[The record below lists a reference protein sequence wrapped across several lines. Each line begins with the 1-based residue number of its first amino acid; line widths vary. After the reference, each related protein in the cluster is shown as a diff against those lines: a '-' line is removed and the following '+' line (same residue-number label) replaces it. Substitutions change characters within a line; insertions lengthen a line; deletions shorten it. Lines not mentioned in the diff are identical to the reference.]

1 MSPHTLNDTLLKMQ
15 KKLQDHGIPN
25 ANLDAKILVEWI
37 TNTNASDRIS
47 QPAMCLS
54 FEQITKL
61 EHAVLRRIAG
71 EPVYRIIGKREFYGI
86 SFTLSHDTLEPR
98 SDTETLVDLVLP
110 LLKQQVKKSKKT
122 TLLDMGTGSGAL
134 AIAILKQ
141 IPQSYAV
148 AVDISEDALK
158 TATKNAENAEVANR
172 FTPLL
177 SNWFDSVT
185 DQFDL
190 IISNP
195 PYIPEKDI
203 KNLAKEV
210 RLHDPLR
217 ALIGGKDGLDFYRK
231 LALEAA
237 NYLKEKSYIAV
248 EIGYSQE
255 KDVCDLFEK
264 NGFKH
269 LEMRKDLSGTPRSLL
284 FAYQH

>member
-1 MSPHTLNDTLLKMQ
+1 MSTHTLNHLILKTQ
-15 KKLQDHGIPN
+15 EKLRTQGISE

-37 TNTNASDRIS
+37 TNTTLSDRIS
-47 QPAMCLS
+47 QPDMCLS
-54 FEQITKL
+54 FEQIAQL
-61 EHAVLRRIAG
+61 EHAVQRRIAG

-86 SFTLSHDTLEPR
+86 SFALSQETLEPR

-110 LLKQQVKKSKKT
+110 LLKKQVENSRKT
-122 TLLDMGTGSGAL
+122 TLLDMGTGSGAI

-158 TATKNAENAEVANR
+158 TATKNAKDAEVINR

-177 SNWFDSVT
+177 SDWFDSVT
-185 DQFDL
+185 GKFDL

-195 PYIPEKDI
+195 PYIPKKDI

-231 LALEAA
+231 LSHEAA
-237 NYLKEKSYIAV
+237 NHLKSKGYIAV

-255 KDVCDLFEK
+255 KDVCNLFEK
-264 NGFKH
+264 NGFQH
-269 LEMRKDLSGTPRSLL
+269 LEMRKDLSGIPRALL
-284 FAYQH
+284 FTYKY